1 MPDAT
6 IEARAVQAGAG
17 FLDVLKAPVQ
27 GHVHSVFARAVNFD
41 VEGRLLVL
49 EAPDLP
55 LASWGAR
62 LQSMPEVLD
71 GLLEPGMEARFSPPF
86 LEAGPLRVSFAG
98 ASRWQGDELAP
109 GRPFDPK
116 GLQALHRLAERR
128 CWPGLLRLYAPA
140 VQSYCEAD
148 PVLASA
154 QAAVLRLVACR
165 HTGDGE
171 GEMEAASR
179 LSGLGPGLTPAGDD
193 FLGGY
198 LAGRFAQ
205 SPGGSRDE
213 ALLALA
219 ARLAPCCRQTGRVAG
234 TFLACALRGSF
245 SEHLA
250 ALAGALGAGCTDQKP
265 LNQLGQ
271 EVLAFGASSGADAL
285 AGLIASASQGDDMR
299 FIPPQLRCPWSPRH
313 KENT

>member
-1 MPDAT
+1 MPDAA
-6 IEARAVQAGAG
+6 IETRAVQAGAG

-27 GHVHSVFARAVNFD
+27 GHVHSVFARAVNVEF
-41 VEGRLLVL
+41 EGRLLVL

-62 LQSMPEVLD
+62 LHSLPEDLD

-86 LEAGPLRVSFAG
+86 LEAGPLRIDLAG

-116 GLQALHRLAERR
+116 GLQVLHRLAERR

-140 VQSYCEAD
+140 VQSYCEGD
-148 PVLASA
+148 PLLAAA
-154 QAAVLRLVACR
+154 QAAVSRLVACR
-165 HTGDGE
+165 LAGNGE

-213 ALLALA
+213 ALLALV

-234 TFLACALRGSF
+234 AFLACALRGSF

-250 ALAGALGAGCTDQKP
+250 ALAGALGAGCTDQKRI
-265 LNQLGQ
+265 NQLGQ

-285 AGLIASASQGDDMR
+285 AGLIASASAGEDLR
-299 FIPPQLRCPWSPRH
+299 FMPPQRRCPWSPRR
-313 KENT
+313 KENA

>member
-1 MPDAT
+1 MPDAA
-6 IEARAVQAGAG
+6 IETRAVQAGAG

-27 GHVHSVFARAVNFD
+27 GHVHSVFARAVNVEF
-41 VEGRLLVL
+41 EGRLLVL

-62 LQSMPEVLD
+62 LHSLPEDLD

-86 LEAGPLRVSFAG
+86 LEAGPLRIDLAG

-116 GLQALHRLAERR
+116 GLQVLHRLAERR

-140 VQSYCEAD
+140 VHSYCEGD

-154 QAAVLRLVACR
+154 QAAVSRLVACR
-165 HTGDGE
+165 LAGRGE

-234 TFLACALRGSF
+234 AFLACALRGSF

-250 ALAGALGAGCTDQKP
+250 ALAGALGAGCTDQKL

-285 AGLIASASQGDDMR
+285 AGLIASASAGEDLR
-299 FIPPQLRCPWSPRH
+299 FMPPQRRCPWSPRQ
-313 KENT
+313 KENA